1 MAGIDRTHT
10 VHTGM
15 TGQEIWDHVQPFT
28 TPGMTINDVSG
39 IVVVVSYTNGA
50 IDVGG
55 PHKVM
60 HKGLILAEALEYIQK
75 AMTSEDVMDFLV
87 ENVDVPDDV
96 SEINPL

>member
-1 MAGIDRTHT
+1 MTDIDRTHT
-10 VHTGM
+10 VRSDM

-28 TPGMTINDVSG
+28 TPGMTIDDVSG

-55 PHKVM
+55 PHKAM
-60 HKGLILAEALEYIQK
+60 HKGLILAQALEYIQK
-75 AMTSEDVMDFLV
+75 ALTSEDVMDFLV

-96 SEINPL
+96 STIDPL